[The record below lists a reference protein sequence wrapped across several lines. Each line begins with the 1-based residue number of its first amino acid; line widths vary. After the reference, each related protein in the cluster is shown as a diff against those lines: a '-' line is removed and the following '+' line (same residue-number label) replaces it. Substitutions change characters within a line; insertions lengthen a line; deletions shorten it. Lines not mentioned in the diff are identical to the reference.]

1 MPTIS
6 PEAPTRIAS
15 EKITL
20 RYTRCAAAPTTSS
33 LAAQLGYFEDEFKDE
48 PGLTLSLAS
57 LSLDP
62 KVNPTRDEQFSLR
75 HAGTKSAWARAQGAR
90 LRIVALSHLQSHY
103 SIWTLV
109 GSEIVT
115 VADLKKKRLAVL
127 VSKDE
132 KTLDL
137 ARAGSL
143 HAYES
148 ALGTV
153 GLTLDQTQL
162 VEVVTQPVHF
172 GVNDDLSVRRQQF
185 QAVNR
190 ELIFRLIRGEVD
202 AITGN
207 FSTETAELAGL
218 VRIFSSRNETDPTAS
233 RPSLRALVVH
243 ETLLEEKFDWV
254 VRILAR
260 HLQAAAWAKFHP
272 IEAVKLVAGDHRLS
286 PEELENR
293 FPQVIEGL
301 QLDLAPDKIESLR
314 RQKDFYLR
322 HGFISKDFDAQAWI
336 DARPLE
342 AARALV
348 EKRGLLS
355 ARAR

>member
-1 MPTIS
+1 VPTLS
-6 PEAPTRIAS
+6 PNPPDQTES
-15 EKITL
+15 GKITL
-20 RYTRCAAAPTTSS
+20 RYTRCQAAPTTSS

-62 KVNPTRDEQFSLR
+62 KVNPTREEQFSLR
-75 HAGTKSAWARAQGAR
+75 HAGTKSAWARSQGAR
-90 LRIVALSHLQSHY
+90 LRIVALSYLQSYY
-103 SIWTLV
+103 SIWTLA
-109 GSEIVT
+109 GSGIAT
-115 VADLKKKRLAVL
+115 VADLTGKRLAVT

-153 GLTLDQTQL
+153 GLHLDQTQL
-162 VEVVTQPVHF
+162 VEVVTKPVHF
-172 GVNDDLSVRRQQF
+172 GVDDDLAIRRQQF
-185 QAVNR
+185 QAVSR
-190 ELIFRLIRGEVD
+190 ELIFRLVRGEVD

-207 FSTETAELAGL
+207 FSAETAELLGL
-218 VRIFSSRNETDPTAS
+218 VRIFHSRNETDPAAR

-260 HLQAAAWAKFHP
+260 HLEAARWAKSHP
-272 IEAVKLVAGDHRLS
+272 VEAVRLVAQDHRLS
-286 PEELENR
+286 PEALENR
-293 FPQVIEGL
+293 FPKIVEGL
-301 QLDLAPDKIESLR
+301 QLDLAPDKIETLR
-314 RQKDFYLR
+314 EQKDFYLR
-322 HGFISKDFDAQAWI
+322 HGFISNDFDAHAWI
-336 DARPLE
+336 DSRPLE

-348 EKRGLLS
+348 EERSLLS
-355 ARAR
+355 A